1 MGKQAR
7 YEEEQG
13 TYSNWVESSQI
24 ALTVYHHRYNS
35 TYLAAALDID
45 FPWFR
50 HQQAQPRRTSDLG
63 LCVLNTLPVLS
74 MCCALEEVAKETSGL
89 GAFFPKSA
97 Q

>member
-24 ALTVYHHRYNS
+24 ALTVYRHRYNS
-35 TYLAAALDID
+35 TYLAAALDIG
-45 FPWFR
+45 FSLCR
-50 HQQAQPRRTSDLG
+50 HQQAQPRRMSDLG

-74 MCCALEEVAKETSGL
+74 MYCALEGGGL
-89 GAFFPKSA
+89 GNH
-97 Q
+97 